1 MEERGFMMLRR
12 QALVFLTA
20 VIVVGLAATG
30 GSFALPADEKPR
42 FDVTDISYL
51 WPAPS
56 TQADVDALISTD
68 TADPA
73 TNVALWDEAAFNR
86 MLEIVTSDEAEIKH
100 PGGASRRIA
109 LLPAFRNRKNW
120 KVVAFRAD
128 PSAPGGHPSIVDKFG
143 STPQLRLIVQPVTV
157 EAGKVKVHDFTAHLV
172 YSYAAPKEA
181 AKPGFLTAANQDE
194 AKFRAIL
201 DDLGALKVMLKAK
214 GIDTQGVPLGVH
226 PGLRDSAGGAGFA
239 AAVRA
244 LLTRHVNVKNLFAMA
259 FMGLPDASPEPW
271 IFVAA
276 SNSGDGTFAAGQV
289 PAIGFKP
296 AQMFDRKDG
305 DPLVVPVPVPTNRN
319 PITNFLLTPIGDR
332 RGVAT
337 SALFDPN
344 VKLNSTAQVNAS
356 GDPILDSDGLTNSE
370 IADLIAN
377 PEKSHFFSNDCF
389 SCHSESTRRAIL
401 KLPAS
406 ATFAYKLPNGV
417 SGVEPAVV
425 PTSIW
430 NVRNFGWFPA
440 GNGVIS
446 PTVSHRTANETA
458 DCVQFINRVYFGNP

>member
-1 MEERGFMMLRR
+1 MLRR
-12 QALVFLTA
+12 QALMFTTA
-20 VIVVGLAATG
+20 VIVVGAVATG
-30 GSFALPADEKPR
+30 GSLAVPADEKPR
-42 FDVTDISYL
+42 FDVSDVSYL
-51 WPAPS
+51 WPAPN
-56 TQADVDALISTD
+56 TQADVDALISAD
-68 TADPA
+68 TADGA

-86 MLEIVTSDEAEIKH
+86 MLEIVTSEDAEIKH
-100 PGGASRRIA
+100 PGGAARRIA
-109 LLPAFRNRKNW
+109 LLPAFRDRKNW

-157 EAGKVKVHDFTAHLV
+157 EGGKVKVHDFTAHLV
-172 YSYAAPKEA
+172 YSYFTPKEA
-181 AKPGFLTAANQDE
+181 PKPGFLPAANPDE

-201 DDLGALKVMLKAK
+201 DDLGALKAKLKAK

-226 PGLRDSAGGAGFA
+226 PGLKDSAGGVDF
-239 AAVRA
+239 VSDIRA

-259 FMGLPDASPEPW
+259 FMGLPDSSPEPW

-276 SNSGDGTFAAGQV
+276 ANSGDGTFAAGKI

-305 DPLVVPVPVPTNRN
+305 DPLVVPAPSPTNRN
-319 PITNFLLTPIGDR
+319 PITNFLGTPIDDR

-337 SALFDPN
+337 STLFDPN
-344 VKLNSTAQVNAS
+344 VKLNSTAQMNVS
-356 GDPILDSDGLTNSE
+356 GNPILDSDGLTNSE

-377 PEKSHFFSNDCF
+377 PEKTHFFSNDCF

-406 ATFAYKLPNGV
+406 TAVGYARPNGV
-417 SGVEPAVV
+417 SGVDPAVV
-425 PTSIW
+425 PSGIW
-430 NVRNFGWFPA
+430 NVRNFGWAPS
-440 GNGVIS
+440 GNGGIT
-446 PTVSHRTANETA
+446 PTVSQRTANETA